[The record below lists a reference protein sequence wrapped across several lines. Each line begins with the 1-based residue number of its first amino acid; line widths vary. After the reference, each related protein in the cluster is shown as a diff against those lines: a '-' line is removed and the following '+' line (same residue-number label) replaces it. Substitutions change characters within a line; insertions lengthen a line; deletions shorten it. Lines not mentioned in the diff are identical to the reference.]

1 MSGRRTALVI
11 ILVVAWTLL
20 WVQLHPATPLH
31 PGSDV
36 YEQLTVARHLVAGDG
51 FLNDIAY
58 PLSAAFPFAAHLPQP
73 LIHRPP
79 GYSLLLI
86 PAVMLGDNPEG
97 ILDGVRIQQILLL
110 GLIVLVGVV
119 PLARRGR
126 LDTILVWLSL
136 LMVNPLLDMGVR
148 WGLVEIA
155 VALVLILLWHRPQT
169 DGLRSGLTDGLLAAV
184 VALLRLEL
192 LWLPWL
198 WLTSRSRPSKQ
209 WWLGAVTVWI
219 VLMAPWAVR
228 NVKVSGDPFFSLQ
241 AHAEHRKGTPEFS
254 TSSPYQSLSPENFI
268 TTLER
273 TPQLILRKTVSGVRY
288 QARHLNKWLS
298 WPLLIAGMMAMM
310 AMVAARVAQRR
321 RSAQQVAHQA
331 SSRLLLLG
339 GSLGLCVVLYAP
351 LSHDPRHLLP
361 LFPVLSLELVTI
373 TTALISA
380 MTRSSLSRWATL
392 AAFVILMVGL
402 FPARMSG
409 WDQARNDAAA
419 TQAQVDQ
426 AVLRIEAMPPGPL
439 FTDQAATLW
448 FADRTGM
455 MMPAIETDISKLRAL
470 VPELANAGVV
480 ILEQFNLSDERQD
493 KAAE

>member
-1 MSGRRTALVI
+1 M

-36 YEQLTVARHLVAGDG
+36 YEQLTVAQHLVDGDG
-51 FLNDIAY
+51 FFNDITY

-73 LIHRPP
+73 LVHRPP

-86 PAVMLGDNPEG
+86 PAVVLGGSPEG
-97 ILDGVRIQQILLL
+97 ILHGVRVQQVLLL

-136 LMVNPLLDMGVR
+136 LLVNPLLDMGVR
-148 WGLVEIA
+148 WGLVEVV
-155 VALVLILLWHRPQT
+155 VALVLMLLWHRRQPG
-169 DGLRSGLTDGLLAAV
+169 DLRSGLTDGLLAAV
-184 VALLRLEL
+184 IALLRLEL

-198 WLTSRSRPSKQ
+198 WLTSRNRPSKQ
-209 WWLGAVTVWI
+209 WWLGAVTVWA

-228 NVKVSGDPFFSLQ
+228 NVIVTGDPFFSLQ
-241 AHAEHRKGTPEFS
+241 AHAEHLKGTSEFS
-254 TSSPYQSLSPENFI
+254 SSSPYQSLSPENFV
-268 TTLER
+268 TTIER
-273 TPQLILRKTVSGVRY
+273 APQLILRKTISGVRY
-288 QARHLNKWLS
+288 QAKHLNKWLS
-298 WPLLIAGMMAMM
+298 WPLLIAGMM

-331 SSRLLLLG
+331 SSRVMLLG
-339 GSLGLCVVLYAP
+339 ASLGLCVLLYAP

-380 MTRSSLSRWATL
+380 MTRSSLSRWATM

-409 WDQARNDAAA
+409 WDRVRHEAAA
-419 TQAQVDQ
+419 TQVQIDQ
-426 AVLRIEAMPPGPL
+426 AVLRIATMPPGPL
-439 FTDQAATLW
+439 FTDQAAALW
-448 FADRTGM
+448 FAQRVGM
-455 MMPAIETDISKLRAL
+455 TMPATEMDISKLRAM

-480 ILEQFNLSDERQD
+480 ILDQLNSRDERQD
-493 KAAE
+493 KATK